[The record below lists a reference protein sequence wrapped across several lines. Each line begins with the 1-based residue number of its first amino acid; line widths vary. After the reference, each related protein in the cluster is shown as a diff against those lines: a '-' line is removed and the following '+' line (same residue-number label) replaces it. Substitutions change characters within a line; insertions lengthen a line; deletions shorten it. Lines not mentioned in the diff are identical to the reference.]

1 LIESLSTMLHSL
13 NSRMLSSFR
22 YQATSGLKNSAPVVN
37 RRFKYT
43 LVLTRHGESVWN
55 KENKFTGWYDVPLS
69 NKGHE
74 EAAEAGHI
82 LNDAGFKF
90 DLAFTSYLKRA
101 IRTCDHTLDATDCLS
116 IPVIKAWQLNER
128 HYGGLTGLDKQE
140 TVAKYGPEQVLIWR
154 RSFDVPPPDVD
165 TESEYYPGN
174 DPMYREIDKS
184 LLPLAESLKTT
195 AERVLPYWENVIV
208 PEIKS
213 GKRIL
218 IAAHGNS
225 LRALVMHLDGVSE
238 SEITGLNIPT
248 ATPLCYELDENM
260 KPIPQ
265 EGAMAPLSARY
276 IGNQAE
282 IRARIEGVKNQ
293 TK

>member
-1 LIESLSTMLHSL
+1 ML
-13 NSRMLSSFR
+13 RTVTSS
-22 YQATSGLKNSAPVVN
+22 SVVGTTLRQIISN
-37 RRFKYT
+37 GIKGQPASSRRFKYT

-74 EAAEAGHI
+74 EAAEGGQI

-90 DLAFTSYLKRA
+90 DLAYTSYLKRA
-101 IRTCDHTLDATDCLS
+101 IMTCDHTLEATNCLW
-116 IPVIKAWQLNER
+116 IPVVKAWELNER
-128 HYGGLTGLDKQE
+128 HYGALTGLDKQE
-140 TVAKYGPEQVLIWR
+140 TVNKYGKDQVLIWR

-165 TESEYYPGN
+165 LDSEYYPAN
-174 DPMYREIDKS
+174 DPMYRNVQKD
-184 LLPLAESLKTT
+184 LLPRAESLKLT
-195 AERVLPYWENVIV
+195 AARVLPYWEKEIV
-208 PEIKS
+208 PQIKS
-213 GKRIL
+213 GKKIL

-225 LRALVMHLDGVSE
+225 LRALVMHLDQIGE
-238 SEITGLNIPT
+238 DEITELNIPT

-265 EGAMAPLSARY
+265 EGSIAPLSGRY
-276 IGNQAE
+276 IGNLEE
-282 IRARIEGVKNQ
+282 IKARIDGVKNQ